1 MTQKIKEIVT
11 NPDTVL
17 VFDID
22 GTLAKYEFGNRNHNA
37 CPDSQWPEY
46 VKDNKPYESVEAAEV
61 FKPIVREK
69 PDHIFVC
76 SIVSGIDEIRQKT
89 EFLKK
94 NFPEIPAN
102 NIYFVGTEDDKLIS
116 LLVIQNEFENK
127 PAEDVFMIDD
137 SCSVL
142 NRIQER
148 SSFGTIHISSFLE

>member
-11 NPDTVL
+11 DPDTVL

-22 GTLAKYEFGNRNHNA
+22 GTLAKYEFGDRNHNA
-37 CPDSQWPEY
+37 CPDSRWQEY
-46 VKDNKPYESVEAAEV
+46 IRNNKPYESIGTAEI
-61 FKPIVREK
+61 FRPIIQGK

-76 SIVSGIDEIRQKT
+76 SIVGGIDEINQKT

-94 NFPEIPAN
+94 NFPEIPAS

-116 LLVIQNEFENK
+116 LFVIQNQFENK

-142 NRIQER
+142 NCIQKK
-148 SSFGTIHISSFLE
+148 SDFGTIHISSFLD